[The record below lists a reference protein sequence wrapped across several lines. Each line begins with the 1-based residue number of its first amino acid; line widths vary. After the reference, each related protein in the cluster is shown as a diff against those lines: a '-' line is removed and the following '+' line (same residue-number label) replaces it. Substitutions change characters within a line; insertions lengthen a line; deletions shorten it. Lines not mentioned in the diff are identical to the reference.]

1 MRRFTFITLAPL
13 LFGATLLASCMD
25 SAPPPRPAPRPA
37 PRPEPR
43 PAPPAPLPPAPPAAA
58 SDWRDWP
65 LTPGDWVYRQDARG
79 SIALFGIPGADAVLT
94 LRCDQGAR
102 TMYLSRAGA
111 GGGSPATLRTST
123 TSRTLT
129 LTPTGGTPPY
139 LATAI
144 GPRDPIVEAMG
155 FSRGR
160 FIIEQAGYPTLV
172 IPAWAEIERVTE
184 DCRR

>member
-1 MRRFTFITLAPL
+1 MRRLSLIAVAL
-13 LFGATLLASCMD
+13 ATLLASCMD
-25 SAPPPRPAPRPA
+25 SAPPPRPAPRPQ
-37 PRPEPR
+37 PRPE
-43 PAPPAPLPPAPPAAA
+43 PAPLPPAPPPPAAG

-65 LTPGDWVYRQDARG
+65 LTPGDWVYRQDGRG

-94 LRCDQGAR
+94 LRCDLGAR
-102 TMYLSRAGA
+102 TIYLSRSGA
-111 GGGSPATLRTST
+111 GGASAATLRTST
-123 TSRTLT
+123 TARTLA

-144 GPRDPIVEAMG
+144 GPRDPILEAMG

-160 FIIEQAGYPTLV
+160 FVIEQAGYPTLV